1 MNKLQKYAQHFVK
14 LELMKARL
22 EVFQNES
29 ANKGVEFIVKTSTGK
44 FHELYLQTLNLE
56 KDRSVKILKQEIGEP
71 KDTLWVALVLFM
83 KEMEPVLYLIA
94 HNIYCFFN
102 GILECYAVPSKT
114 LAKPDDYIFI
124 ENEQGDRFK
133 HLSNWEIKVFT
144 KAIPQLSKY
153 AFAYMIKEINM

>member
-1 MNKLQKYAQHFVK
+1 MQKLTKYAQHFVK

-29 ANKGVEFIVKTSTGK
+29 ANNGVEFIVKTSTGEY
-44 FHELYLQTLNLE
+44 HELYLQTLNLE
-56 KDRSVKILKQEIGEP
+56 KERSVKIIKQELGEP

-83 KEMEPVLYLIA
+83 KEMEPVLYLI
-94 HNIYCFFN
+94 
-102 GILECYAVPSKT
+102 PSKI

-124 ENEQGDRFK
+124 ENEQSDRFK

-153 AFAYMIKEINM
+153 AFANMIKEIS